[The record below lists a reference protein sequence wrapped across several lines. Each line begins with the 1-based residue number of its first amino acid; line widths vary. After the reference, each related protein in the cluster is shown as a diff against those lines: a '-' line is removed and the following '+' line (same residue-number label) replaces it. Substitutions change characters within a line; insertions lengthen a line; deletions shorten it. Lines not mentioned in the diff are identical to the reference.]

1 MQFLTHFNG
10 FLILARNLFAGG
22 FGCKTI
28 VLKGAFYGWGDA
40 IFNPFQWVFD
50 TSPQFIRGRVRM
62 QTIVL
67 KGLQNDRRLARS

>member
-1 MQFLTHFNG
+1 MKVGNSINCL
-10 FLILARNLFAGG
+10 RFAMY
-22 FGCKTI
+22 
-28 VLKGAFYGWGDA
+28 LKGFTCFNRAHFMIEGEA

>member
-1 MQFLTHFNG
+1 M
-10 FLILARNLFAGG
+10 
-22 FGCKTI
+22 
-28 VLKGAFYGWGDA
+28 GAFYGWGEA